1 MSFAYFF
8 VESERAT
15 FLKEIQGYDQ
25 NLRFNSKTTMITK
38 KGKNLGQ
45 ASKAFFAA
53 SARFKTLLLLR
64 ASIRYL
70 PFLTRFSLFQ
80 GVLKNSEL
88 SALIVNFRQL
98 QSQTESIELNLDWDN
113 GFFHEEMYG
122 LDVMTSSKPKIS
134 LVIPTYNRSDLV
146 FNLLHSISKVIKK
159 SEIEIIVVDD
169 GSEDDQFQRL
179 KKVRGVHVYHLSE
192 NVGYTRA
199 TNFGASKAT
208 GDYIL
213 LLNNDTLL
221 LPTTI
226 LRLENYLD
234 TNPDVWA
241 VAPKILWQDLS
252 VQEFGSHVDLQ
263 GNALNLGVGYGRT
276 HPQINFTREAV
287 YASAACFLIRTK
299 IWNALEGFD
308 ETFAPAYYEDTDLCL
323 RIWQAGGKLV
333 MLHSA
338 EVIHIGSQSYGD
350 GTGSALKSEQLIKNK
365 KAFSKKWRD
374 SNLEIPGED
383 NSRALVG
390 KLSDRRAIVFF
401 DHQIPNPNRDSG
413 QLRSYQ
419 LLNTFRDLGF
429 HVIVVSRI
437 NVAHFEVVET
447 LRTKGFEIHS
457 SFESFFNCHDRN
469 SKLLSLFWLSKFETA
484 NFLINQIKDKFPTT
498 PIVFDTVDVHFL
510 REERKALL
518 DDSASK
524 SKLLGPGFSR
534 RVDVEILKKKELE
547 IMKQA
552 TKVIVVS
559 PEEHQ
564 LLTKEHNIQNC
575 SILWKYLDPRE
586 LERRNTVERQ
596 SKNKKI
602 ILFVGSFNHL
612 PNIDGIE
619 WFAREVLPSLRDK
632 VGEIFE
638 VHVAGGG
645 LSSEKQDFLES
656 QGIRVLGWVQE
667 LAPIYQSADVVIAP
681 IRYGAGLK
689 GKILEAAKYER
700 PIVATN
706 IAMEGFTLTP
716 GEDYI
721 PANSPIEFVE
731 GIKELIENPQNA
743 KSMGSKIRSAMS
755 VMHSKEKFTSELESL
770 LTEVLT

>member
-1 MSFAYFF
+1 
-8 VESERAT
+8 
-15 FLKEIQGYDQ
+15 
-25 NLRFNSKTTMITK
+25 
-38 KGKNLGQ
+38 
-45 ASKAFFAA
+45 
-53 SARFKTLLLLR
+53 
-64 ASIRYL
+64 
-70 PFLTRFSLFQ
+70 
-80 GVLKNSEL
+80 
-88 SALIVNFRQL
+88 
-98 QSQTESIELNLDWDN
+98 
-113 GFFHEEMYG
+113 
-122 LDVMTSSKPKIS
+122 
-134 LVIPTYNRSDLV
+134 
-146 FNLLHSISKVIKK
+146 
-159 SEIEIIVVDD
+159 
-169 GSEDDQFQRL
+169 
-179 KKVRGVHVYHLSE
+179 
-192 NVGYTRA
+192 
-199 TNFGASKAT
+199 
-208 GDYIL
+208 
-213 LLNNDTLL
+213 
-221 LPTTI
+221 
-226 LRLENYLD
+226 
-234 TNPDVWA
+234 
-241 VAPKILWQDLS
+241 
-252 VQEFGSHVDLQ
+252 
-263 GNALNLGVGYGRT
+263 
-276 HPQINFTREAV
+276 
-287 YASAACFLIRTK
+287 
-299 IWNALEGFD
+299 
-308 ETFAPAYYEDTDLCL
+308 
-323 RIWQAGGKLV
+323 LV
-333 MLHSA
+333 MLHNA
-338 EVIHIGSQSYGD
+338 EVIHIGSQSYGKD
-350 GTGSALKSEQLIKNK
+350 TGSDLKSKQLEKNK

-374 SNLEIPGED
+374 SNLEIPDEAQ
-383 NSRALVG
+383 SRVLVG
-390 KLSDRRAIVFF
+390 KISDRRAIVFF

-447 LRTKGFEIHS
+447 LRMKGFEIHS
-457 SFESFFNCHDRN
+457 SFESFFNCHDHN

-484 NFLINQIKDKFPTT
+484 NSLINQIKDKFPSI

-552 TKVIVVS
+552 TKVVVVS

-564 LLTKEHNIQNC
+564 LLTKEYNIQNC

-586 LERRNTVERQ
+586 LGRRNTVERQ

-602 ILFVGSFNHL
+602 VLFVGSFNHL

-645 LSSEKQDFLES
+645 LSLEKEGILES
-656 QGIRVLGWVQE
+656 QGIRVLGWVQD
-667 LAPIYQSADVVIAP
+667 LAPIYLSADVVIAP

-721 PANSPIEFVE
+721 LANSAVDFIA
-731 GIKELIENPQNA
+731 GIKDLIEDSEKA
-743 KSMGSKIRSAMS
+743 KRMGSKIKSEMS
-755 VMHSKEKFTSELESL
+755 TAFSKEKFTLDLETFLIDAMTSELDI
-770 LTEVLT
+770 